1 MKFLKYFKGHLLKD
15 KEELLELLFLKVW
28 SFCILVPLKCESK
41 CLVTKQFKF
50 IEIFKVH
57 LLSDKRDDSW

>member
-57 LLSDKRDDSW
+57 LLSDKRGDS

>member
-28 SFCILVPLKCESK
+28 SLCILVPLKNESK
-41 CLVTKQFKF
+41 CLVTRQF